1 MFTLT
6 LVDLEMKPVFLF
18 GNLKWWSY

>member
-6 LVDLEMKPVFLF
+6 YVDRNMKSVFLF